1 MSRDNQVIHF
11 RLDCGGVIG
20 FGHLSRCLSIAG
32 QFKENGFQVSF
43 IVRKRPS
50 LKHFTLPFPVIW
62 LDEIQDAP
70 SQEVSSWINQ
80 SESLEVSELKKL
92 NLQEGILFVDH
103 YGLNEE
109 WCKALKAS
117 GQYLVKMR
125 DYGNEDYGCDL
136 IVDYRY
142 SEMPQGPKV
151 LSGLK
156 YIPLNPEIK
165 KYTPKQAASAEIKS
179 VGVYIGGVGV
189 ESYKKLLKILGNV
202 SGINQSL
209 IEWIIP
215 NEDYQRELQNEAT
228 ALNVRFLLPRA
239 DLFSFYLQADLFIG
253 ASGVSFFER
262 AYLGVS
268 QLNFTVADNQRSFS
282 EVLTKLDLMCLLGE
296 IKEDSMELLT
306 EKIVIFL
313 ADSNKIAMTAKKGR
327 ELIGA
332 DGAANICK
340 EIIRLSR
347 DTCTKM

>member
-1 MSRDNQVIHF
+1 MSRDNQVIYF

-43 IVRKRPS
+43 IIRKRPS
-50 LKHFTLPFPVIW
+50 LKNFTSPFPIIW

-80 SESLEVSELKKL
+80 SESSEALEVKKL
-92 NLQEGILFVDH
+92 NLANGIIFVDH

-109 WCKALKAS
+109 WCKSLKAS

-125 DYGNEDYGCDL
+125 DYGKEDYGCDL

-142 SEMPQGPKV
+142 SDSVQGPKV

-156 YIPLNPEIK
+156 YIPLNHEIRK
-165 KYTPKQAASAEIKS
+165 HTPKRQASSEINS

-189 ESYKKLLKILGNV
+189 ESYKRLLKILGNV
-202 SGINQSL
+202 PGVSKAS
-209 IEWIIP
+209 IEWIVP
-215 NEDYQRELQNEAT
+215 NENYQRELQNEVTSLA
-228 ALNVRFLLPRA
+228 VSFLLPRA
-239 DLFSFYLQADLFIG
+239 DLFEFYLQSDLFIG

-262 AYLGVS
+262 AYLGVP
-268 QLNFTVADNQRSFS
+268 QLNFIVADNQKSFA

-296 IKEDSMELLT
+296 IKEDSMETLT
-306 EKIVIFL
+306 KKMTFFLGDFEKV
-313 ADSNKIAMTAKKGR
+313 ATAAQKGR

-332 DGAANICK
+332 DGAANICRD
-340 EIIRLSR
+340 IICTRR
-347 DTCTKM
+347 ATCTQ